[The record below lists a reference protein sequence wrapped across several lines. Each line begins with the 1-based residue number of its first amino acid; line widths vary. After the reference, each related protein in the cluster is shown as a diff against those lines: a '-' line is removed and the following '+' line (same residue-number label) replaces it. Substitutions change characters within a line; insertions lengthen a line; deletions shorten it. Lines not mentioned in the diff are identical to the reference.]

1 MWGAK
6 VNLINWIRQPALMWS
21 FSTKKVGLARDLFY
35 APSRE
40 HAKASILY
48 HMDMMFGDDLEE
60 LAWEYDEE
68 INADALID
76 ISRDSDGQV
85 IDTDNFGYLKLVNAK
100 IKTIE
105 EVMDNYVEL
114 TEEEKQRKKERMEE
128 FKRRYERMTDK
139 SKDDPEDYYAYNP
152 PSRNPFFIPDRN
164 YPTFGENPFEE

>member
-1 MWGAK
+1 
-6 VNLINWIRQPALMWS
+6 MWS
-21 FSTKKVGLARDLFY
+21 FTTQKVGLARDLFY

-60 LAWEYDEE
+60 LAWEYDGDVD
-68 INADALID
+68 ADVLID
-76 ISRDSDGQV
+76 ISRDSNGQV
-85 IDTDNFGYLKLVNAK
+85 IDTDNFGYLKLVNDK

-128 FKRRYERMTDK
+128 FKRKYERMTP
-139 SKDDPEDYYAYNP
+139 SGDPEDYYAYNP
-152 PSRNPFFIPDRN
+152 PSRNPFFTPDRN
-164 YPTFGENPFEE
+164 ENQFEE